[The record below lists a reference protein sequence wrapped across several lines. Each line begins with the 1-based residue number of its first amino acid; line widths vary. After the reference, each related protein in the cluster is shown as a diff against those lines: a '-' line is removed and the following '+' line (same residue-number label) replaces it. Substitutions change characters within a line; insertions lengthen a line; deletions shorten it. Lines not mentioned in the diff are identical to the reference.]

1 MLFFLGRS
9 YQLIFHVANLDKF
22 IPPYIDFID
31 RNFEKSEHKF
41 WLSGSARK
49 NYSIVPA
56 KNIFIATRRGLGS
69 LNAYW
74 HLLVGMH
81 KADQI
86 ILHALFMSR
95 VIFFLFCCPWLL
107 PKCYWLIWGSDL
119 YQYNNPA
126 RGLSSRRKEF
136 YRRFVIKRIGHLVT
150 YIAGDIELA
159 RKWYGAKGQYHECLM
174 YLSNI
179 VDPEIISDR
188 GPRSNDGTL
197 RILVGNSSDPSN
209 NHEEV
214 FEKLLP
220 YKNDDIAIYV
230 PLSYG
235 NKVNA
240 NKIADLGK
248 RWFGDKFIPM
258 VEFMPYQD
266 YLDFLR
272 DIDIAVFNHKRQQ
285 AMGNT
290 ISLLGLGKTV
300 FMRSD
305 VSQWQFLTD
314 MDLKVG
320 KFEDLKLERMPETE
334 LRKNAHIVRSNFS
347 ESILVRQWS
356 AIFGE

>member
-1 MLFFLGRS
+1 
-9 YQLIFHVANLDKF
+9 
-22 IPPYIDFID
+22 
-31 RNFEKSEHKF
+31 
-41 WLSGSARK
+41 
-49 NYSIVPA
+49 
-56 KNIFIATRRGLGS
+56 
-69 LNAYW
+69 
-74 HLLVGMH
+74 
-81 KADQI
+81 
-86 ILHALFMSR
+86 
-95 VIFFLFCCPWLL
+95 
-107 PKCYWLIWGSDL
+107 
-119 YQYNNPA
+119 
-126 RGLSSRRKEF
+126 
-136 YRRFVIKRIGHLVT
+136 VT
-150 YIAGDIELA
+150 YIDGDIELA

-179 VDPEIISDR
+179 VDPEMISGSGSR
-188 GPRSNDGTL
+188 NNGGTL
-197 RILVGNSSDPSN
+197 KILVGNSSDPSN

-300 FMRSD
+300 FIRSD
-305 VSQWQFLTD
+305 VSQWQFLTG
-314 MDLKVG
+314 MGLKVG
-320 KFEDLKLERMPETE
+320 KFENLNLERMSEAD
-334 LRKNAHIVRSNFS
+334 LSRNAHIVRSNFS

-356 AIFGE
+356 AIFGD